1 MLWWIL
7 ESQVVVVND
16 HRGGL
21 RNLAQAGSTIT
32 AKLVKTWAPIMCIP
46 QWVFGLMF
54 GLLGHP
60 EGALIFGARMA
71 AMPIIRK
78 LDEKMIPWTRALGV
92 GHLLTFGP
100 VFAWLLLFQSQASA
114 EEEGTTSWF
123 AWFLWIEMRVIALCL
138 FLVARDL
145 LFHLAGYP
153 FPCYIR
159 EGVRAGVIK
168 NNDPRA
174 KREVT
179 WLSRLVGP

>member
-7 ESQVVVVND
+7 ESQVVIVND

-21 RNLAQAGSTIT
+21 RKLAQAGSIT
-32 AKLVKTWAPIMCIP
+32 AKLVKTWAAIMCVP

-54 GLLGHP
+54 GLLGHH

-71 AMPIIRK
+71 SMPIIRK
-78 LDEKMIPWTRALGV
+78 LDEKIPWTRALGV

-100 VFAWLLLFQSQASA
+100 VFAWLLLFRSQASSA
-114 EEEGTTSWF
+114 EEGTTSWFF
-123 AWFLWIEMRVIALCL
+123 AWFLWIEMRVNALCL
-138 FLVARDL
+138 FLDARDL

>member
-7 ESQVVVVND
+7 ESQVVVVKE

-21 RNLAQAGSTIT
+21 IKCGQAGSIT
-32 AKLVKTWAPIMCIP
+32 GWLVSWWGAIMCFP

-71 AMPIIRK
+71 AMCIVRK
-78 LDEKMIPWTRALGV
+78 LDEKIPLTRALGLC
-92 GHLLTFGP
+92 HLLTFGP
-100 VFAWLLLFQSQASA
+100 VFAWLLLFRSQASA
-114 EEEGTTSWF
+114 EEEGTTSCF
-123 AWFLWIEMRVIALCL
+123 AWFMWFEMRVIPLCL
-138 FLVARDL
+138 FLDARDL
-145 LFHLAGYP
+145 LLQLAGYP

-159 EGVRAGVIK
+159 EGVQYGVMK
-168 NNDPRA
+168 HNDPRA